1 MAYEYAV
8 ALSGGIGTGKSTVC
22 SLFKLMG
29 YAVIDADEV
38 AHTVLQEQAEAI
50 RALFGEEVM
59 ADFGVDRKALGKIVF
74 SNPEERKKL
83 EALLHPLIRK
93 RILLEA
99 SAMDK
104 KRVPYL
110 IDIPL
115 FFESGQY
122 PVEQVVVVYAPKP
135 VQLERVIKRDKIP
148 ETDALKRIETQ
159 MDIEEKKAK
168 ATYVID
174 NSGSLPHLQEEC
186 ERVSN
191 LIKAHF
197 KR

>member
-8 ALSGGIGTGKSTVC
+8 ALTGGIGTGKSTVC

-29 YAVIDADEV
+29 YAIIDADEV
-38 AHTVLQEQAEAI
+38 AHAVLQEQAEPI
-50 RALFGEEVM
+50 RALFGED
-59 ADFGVDRKALGKIVF
+59 AIGDSGVDRKALGKIVF
-74 SNPEERKKL
+74 SNPEARKKL
-83 EALLHPLIRK
+83 EALLHPLVRK
-93 RILLEA
+93 RIWVE
-99 SAMDK
+99 SNTMDQ

-115 FFESGQY
+115 FFETGQY
-122 PVEQVVVVYAPKP
+122 PIEQVIVVYAPKC
-135 VQLERVIKRDKIP
+135 VQIERVEKRDKIP
-148 ETDALKRIETQ
+148 EADALKRIESQ

-168 ATYVID
+168 ATFVID
-174 NSGSLPHLQEEC
+174 NSDSLPHLQEEC

-191 LIKAHF
+191 LIKAHY